1 MHSPPSKRAI
11 GDPVEVDHNLQN
23 TLDAFETSGGG
34 SPATDISEDPG
45 PLSSDPPGD
54 PARSTRQESID
65 VFSFPLGSEPPLPK
79 DPSRPSRAMEGIA
92 LEMCMERVALQET
105 AMGILR
111 DELLLTIV
119 RECQMPLEGLPMV
132 ESYISDLELEGR
144 LRRVGDLVVLAR
156 EGDEDLFSADI
167 DEDEVLDILR
177 RRHGE
182 DAR

>member
-1 MHSPPSKRAI
+1 
-11 GDPVEVDHNLQN
+11 
-23 TLDAFETSGGG
+23 
-34 SPATDISEDPG
+34 
-45 PLSSDPPGD
+45 
-54 PARSTRQESID
+54 
-65 VFSFPLGSEPPLPK
+65 
-79 DPSRPSRAMEGIA
+79 MEGIA